1 MMDNLAANKNNV
13 PCQSWAG
20 QNGWSTVSTQG
31 SLFSPLPSSQHLSL
45 DLSSS
50 QRPSCDHLQASIHS
64 CMRDISTLQSTHRTA
79 MYETSHS
86 SSNSSS
92 IALFAN
98 TAIPSSSHGI
108 PFAQQN
114 PHTSS
119 MLLPTNQGKH
129 VPPPSLPQT
138 NQAPQPC
145 RPQQLPLLSN
155 QGHYK
160 ASFQPPFT
168 DEGLP
173 SGLQDLPLSL
183 PSCGQQQVSTSQATS
198 DGANVEFM
206 EFMSKLTVVLHL
218 LLRSSFIGYLRH
230 TAGVST
236 ACNTF
241 VVCGMFIV
249 YWRMKSLIIVVTHVG
264 FDGSI

>member
-1 MMDNLAANKNNV
+1 MKETPSSTLWWLCGMMDNLAANKNNV

-64 CMRDISTLQSTHRTA
+64 CMSDISTLQSTQRTA

-86 SSNSSS
+86 SSSSSS
-92 IALFAN
+92 ISLFAN

-108 PFAQQN
+108 SFAQQN

-119 MLLPTNQGKH
+119 MLLTTNRGKH

-145 RPQQLPLLSN
+145 RPQQLPLLST

-168 DEGLP
+168 DQGLP
-173 SGLQDLPLSL
+173 SGLQDLLISL
-183 PSCGQQQVSTSQATS
+183 PSCGQQHVSTSQATS
-198 DGANVEFM
+198 NGANVEFM
-206 EFMSKLTVVLHL
+206 SGKTQSCFIFSSGAAWLDTFITLQGWVLL
-218 LLRSSFIGYLRH
+218 VIPLWFVAYLSC
-230 TAGVST
+230 TG
-236 ACNTF
+236 
-241 VVCGMFIV
+241 G
-249 YWRMKSLIIVVTHVG
+249 
-264 FDGSI
+264 